1 MHVSKF
7 LENNYFGKKRKV
19 IARQGEDNL
28 EFPIHAIHHSSS
40 GEMPRQTP
48 ALLRRISACRIN
60 FVISR
65 GV

>member
-7 LENNYFGKKRKV
+7 FGNNYFGKKSKV
-19 IARQGEDNL
+19 VARQGEDNL

-40 GEMPRQTP
+40 GEIPRQTP
-48 ALLRRISACRIN
+48 AVLRISACRIN